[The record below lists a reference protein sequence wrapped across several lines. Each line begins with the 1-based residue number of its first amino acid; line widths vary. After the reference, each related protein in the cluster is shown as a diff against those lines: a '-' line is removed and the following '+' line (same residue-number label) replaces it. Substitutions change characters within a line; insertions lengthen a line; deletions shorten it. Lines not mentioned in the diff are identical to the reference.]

1 MGNTRYRTDNKA
13 SPWLDIGHGEEG
25 GMSKKGVVSSLSMM
39 LNRVVGISES
49 VCKLRVEEKV
59 SASQHPLQIILS

>member
-1 MGNTRYRTDNKA
+1 
-13 SPWLDIGHGEEG
+13 
-25 GMSKKGVVSSLSMM
+25 MSKKGVVSSLSMM